1 MAVKG
6 ESLTKTEIRSLIQ
19 HIESYGCDGVVWA
32 ILNVLR
38 ESAKKK
44 KKGGGATVMD
54 GSGRTLNKPVRV

>member
-44 KKGGGATVMD
+44 KRGVG
-54 GSGRTLNKPVRV
+54 LQ